1 MGAVGTADAVTADG
15 QAVYRTAVR
24 IGELVPAELLS
35 VEVRGPG
42 GVRRLDEHLRG
53 PTLVLFLRH
62 FG

>member
-1 MGAVGTADAVTADG
+1 MAK
-15 QAVYRTAVR
+15 VYRTAVR

-35 VEVRGPG
+35 VEVRDPG
-42 GVRRLDEHLRG
+42 GVRRLDEHLCG